1 MKYEI
6 NKERLWIFSPVNHV
20 VIKADI
26 SIENKNQKTSN
37 EIISESIDINALRE
51 AIDCAV
57 NSNEVLKSK
66 IVLEDDGKAYF
77 VGMQKA
83 NYSVTESGKYWQTI
97 VKEQE
102 KIPFDIQNGEYLRFY
117 IIRNVN
123 ANEADTTLLLI
134 AHHLAG
140 DGTSY
145 AYLLQDI
152 IRALNGEKIV
162 IKPVEPFDMS
172 SLPKDSR
179 LGFIMRLMLSSM
191 NKKWRKTG
199 KQFTFNEQKE
209 MNSKYWSAHSSYVT
223 VCVFAGST
231 YDSLIAAAKAN
242 RVSVNTVITAAFI
255 KAANECGETN
265 AQDVGHA
272 VSIRKKGYTGM
283 GNFATG
289 ISMKYLYDGNK
300 GFFENAKCIQ
310 KLIYKKINDDKKKYF
325 LLQFMGN
332 ITGTLCDAIYFAAV
346 AGYGNKTALNF
357 CKMFGYDGNPK
368 GISITNLT
376 KLPIEK
382 SYGDYEITDF
392 VFVPPLVLNAKRII
406 GIASLGN
413 RMEISFCVEDDG
425 SRESNVRFFANAMN
439 TLESLVSLLP
449 ADFIEN

>member
-26 SIENKNQKTSN
+26 SIENKNQKTSS
-37 EIISESIDINALRE
+37 EIISESIDINALKE
-51 AIDCAV
+51 AIECAV

-77 VGMQKA
+77 IDMDRA
-83 NYSVTESGKYWQTI
+83 NYSVTESRKDWQTI
-97 VKEQE
+97 MKEQE

-117 IIRNVN
+117 IIRNEN
-123 ANEADTTLLLI
+123 TNEADTTLLLI

-162 IKPVEPFDMS
+162 IKPAELFDMS
-172 SLPKDSR
+172 SLPKESR
-179 LGFIMRLMLSSM
+179 LGFIMRLMLNGM
-191 NKKWRKTG
+191 NKKWKKTG
-199 KQFTFNEQKE
+199 KQFTFDELEK
-209 MNSKYWSAHSSYVT
+209 MNSEYWSVHSSYVT
-223 VCVFAGST
+223 ACVFAGST
-231 YDSLIAAAKAN
+231 YDTLVTSAKSN
-242 RVSVNTVITAAFI
+242 HVSVNTVITTAFI
-255 KAANECGETN
+255 KAAYECGETN
-265 AQDVGHA
+265 TQDVGHA

-289 ISMKYLYDGNK
+289 ISVKYLYDDSK
-300 GFFENAKCIQ
+300 SFFGNAKCIQ
-310 KLIYKKINDDKKKYF
+310 KLIYEKINDDKKKYF

-346 AGYGNKTALNF
+346 AGYGNRTALNF
-357 CKMFGYDGNPK
+357 SKMFGYDGNPK

-425 SRESNVRFFANAMN
+425 NRESNVRFFANAMN
-439 TLESLVSLLP
+439 ILESL
-449 ADFIEN
+449 I